1 MTQNFSNPNSC
12 SNCKK
17 KGHTRDQCWVLY
29 PNLGPKGWKVVEK
42 RGGDASPFHS
52 NTTNNSIP
60 MPRHLLQQTLEMFS
74 NQMQKINFLQQ
85 MLWNCFQMWYQT
97 QIKSSCGIAS
107 NSKDFFFDQIII
119 DSGATNHMF
128 GNKQLLS
135 NLKPTNGNQY
145 VSVANGMKAKVNG
158 IGEINLYD
166 KQIKNVLYLET
177 FPVNLISV
185 NKLTQELNCNAIFF
199 CKNVVF
205 QDRKIGINIGE

>member
-1 MTQNFSNPNSC
+1 
-12 SNCKK
+12 
-17 KGHTRDQCWVLY
+17 
-29 PNLGPKGWKVVEK
+29 
-42 RGGDASPFHS
+42 
-52 NTTNNSIP
+52 
-60 MPRHLLQQTLEMFS
+60 
-74 NQMQKINFLQQ
+74 
-85 MLWNCFQMWYQT
+85 MWYQT

-158 IGEINLYD
+158 IGEINLYG

-177 FPVNLISV
+177 FPVNLISI
-185 NKLTQELNCNAIFF
+185 NKLTQELNCNVIFS
-199 CKNVVF
+199 CKCCISGLGNQH
-205 QDRKIGINIGE
+205 QDW